1 MACRRVISLTAVL
14 GVVVSAMV
22 VSTAQGAAA
31 ASLRLHGR
39 SFPIPSPNAQP
50 IEIALGPDGN
60 LWFTEQ
66 NTSAVARVTPDG
78 VISEFPTPTPGFP
91 YDITA
96 GPDGNVWFTE
106 GSNGRIAR
114 ITPDG
119 TIREVVFS
127 DFDAAGGITTGPDGN
142 IWFTDATGDKV
153 WRFEL
158 ATRTLTDF
166 AVPTTNSF
174 PGHITTGTDG
184 NLWFVEGAAGKIGRV
199 TPDGEVTEPV
209 TGLSNPFEITTGA
222 DGNVWFT
229 EPFIQRFGKV
239 TPAGDVTFYSN
250 GHQVA
255 SIAPGPTGRLV
266 FSSFSE
272 SRIGTISFDG
282 VGRAS
287 PKVDESAPT
296 GIAMGPNGSVW
307 FLGSGSNRV
316 YRAVAR

>member
-1 MACRRVISLTAVL
+1 
-14 GVVVSAMV
+14 
-22 VSTAQGAAA
+22 
-31 ASLRLHGR
+31 
-39 SFPIPSPNAQP
+39 
-50 IEIALGPDGN
+50 
-60 LWFTEQ
+60 
-66 NTSAVARVTPDG
+66 
-78 VISEFPTPTPGFP
+78 
-91 YDITA
+91 
-96 GPDGNVWFTE
+96 
-106 GSNGRIAR
+106 
-114 ITPDG
+114 
-119 TIREVVFS
+119 
-127 DFDAAGGITTGPDGN
+127 
-142 IWFTDATGDKV
+142 
-153 WRFEL
+153 
-158 ATRTLTDF
+158 
-166 AVPTTNSF
+166 
-174 PGHITTGTDG
+174 
-184 NLWFVEGAAGKIGRV
+184 VEGAAGKIGRV

-250 GHQVA
+250 GHQIA

-282 VGRAS
+282 VARAS